1 MLNVSLNDRK
11 PNSMGQDRIMTEE
24 KERTGCNGARPEEEE
39 LREDLDQEGSEKD
52 DARERPVEE
61 LSKEELLEVVRG
73 LTEKAEKNFELYLR
87 SQAEMENL
95 KRRHQR
101 EKEEWRR
108 FATEKLIK
116 EILPVVD
123 NLEKALG
130 HSKENNSLGSLRE
143 GVELTLKGLKEALE
157 RVGLAEVKAEGER
170 FDPNYHEAISMQ
182 AHPEKESGKVLQEL
196 QKGYTLNERLI
207 RPAMVVVCSGG
218 PDQGGGD
225 ECPDN
230 QNSGE
235 KENG

>member
-1 MLNVSLNDRK
+1 QEKQSQGEGAEDRSL
-11 PNSMGQDRIMTEE
+11 
-24 KERTGCNGARPEEEE
+24 
-39 LREDLDQEGSEKD
+39 
-52 DARERPVEE
+52 EE
-61 LSKEELLEVVRG
+61 LSREELVEVVRV

-87 SQAEMENL
+87 TQAEMENM

-116 EILPVVD
+116 EILPAVD
-123 NLEKALG
+123 NLEKAVG
-130 HSKENNSLGSLRE
+130 HSKESDSRESLKE

-157 RVGLAEVKAEGER
+157 RVGLSEIKAEGEH

-182 AHPEKESGKVLQEL
+182 EHPEKESGKVLQEL

-225 ECPDN
+225 QCPDN
-230 QNSGE
+230 ESSEN
-235 KENG
+235 KENI